1 MKALSDKTGVPEEH
15 LKTLMDKGVISC
27 SWEGYEE
34 VYYHYK
40 SLKDSGISQEQAMSQ
55 TSVDKN
61 VSRSHVWNVIKKF
74 E

>member
-1 MKALSDKTGVPEEH
+1 MKALSNLTGVPEEH
-15 LKTLMDKGVISC
+15 LKVLMDKGIISC

-34 VYYHYK
+34 IYYHFK
-40 SLKDSGISQEQAMSQ
+40 EQKKNGLSQEQALSQ

-61 VSRSHVWNVIKKF
+61 IPRSTVYWIIKKF